1 MNSHERRALTRKK
14 LYETREAVGPHNR
27 PKQDSNKPNIM
38 TVPNPPP
45 PPPKNPDPNGSKD
58 NTPRWAKFTQIGAL
72 LVAIGLL
79 FATLIQS
86 CATQKAAETADGT
99 LREMKTTSQPW
110 VGLEN
115 NLISIDGPPSW
126 GDTPYRGT
134 IMFDA
139 PQVIPPHS
147 FKDIRYMPLFVNLS
161 YSIKNYGP
169 LPALRENEIIKATPD
184 TFPNLQIPSP
194 SAGMDMACQ
203 YAEQLTTGKN
213 IIDHTSAEPEG
224 GIILPGASVP
234 KTQFANI
241 ILPEGVTQLGHIWFF
256 VCTVYVDPRGD
267 RVHHLR
273 YWFHSI
279 MDNTSTP
286 LPIPNHPSLTY
297 IPLRGVELRKADE
310 D

>member
-1 MNSHERRALTRKK
+1 MISGSQSFPLPPGLLCILLYVSQKMNSHERRALTRKK

-126 GDTPYRGT
+126 GDT
-134 IMFDA
+134 
-139 PQVIPPHS
+139 S
-147 FKDIRYMPLFVNLS
+147 
-161 YSIKNYGP
+161 
-169 LPALRENEIIKATPD
+169 LPRNH
-184 TFPNLQIPSP
+184 NVRR
-194 SAGMDMACQ
+194 SAGN
-203 YAEQLTTGKN
+203 TT
-213 IIDHTSAEPEG
+213 T
-224 GIILPGASVP
+224 
-234 KTQFANI
+234 
-241 ILPEGVTQLGHIWFF
+241 
-256 VCTVYVDPRGD
+256 
-267 RVHHLR
+267 
-273 YWFHSI
+273 
-279 MDNTSTP
+279 
-286 LPIPNHPSLTY
+286 
-297 IPLRGVELRKADE
+297 
-310 D
+310 